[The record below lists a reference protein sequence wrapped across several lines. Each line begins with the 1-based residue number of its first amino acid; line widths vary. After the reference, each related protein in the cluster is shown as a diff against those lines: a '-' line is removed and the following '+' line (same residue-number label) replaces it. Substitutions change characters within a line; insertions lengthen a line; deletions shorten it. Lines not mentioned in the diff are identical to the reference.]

1 MAVDK
6 EGESRRQLLAGF
18 GALAATAA
26 ASPAHAAFPKE
37 VQTSGGTLTSPLGAP
52 NADNRPTDRGGFIV
66 GGEATFTLRN
76 ARILVGDGTELVG
89 GIRIERGEIVE
100 VGPGV
105 TTGEDLAG
113 AVVFPGFFDGG
124 STIGLVEIDLE
135 AATHDESE
143 SVDAVVT
150 AARIEDAYNTDSAL
164 IPVARRQG
172 VLGGLVLPTGGLVS
186 GQGAW
191 MRFAG
196 ERVVEATMLGAAG
209 LVIHF
214 GHGGTGAL
222 PNQPKSRMGVALK
235 LRELIEANKAPDPPD
250 PKAKKKK
257 ADDDK
262 PEELT
267 RSQKAWHAVRARE
280 LKVIL
285 EANRADDIL
294 SAIAF
299 AREFSLDAV
308 LGGCA
313 EGHLVAG
320 DIAASGFTVL
330 LAPTSTQ
337 PSDWETLNAAYENPA
352 RLHAAGVRFVF
363 RGGGPHNLR
372 ELPTEA
378 CIAVANGLPYSAAI
392 AAACGHNAA
401 ATWSL
406 PIGTLKVGRPATL
419 ATAEADP
426 LQPRTR
432 IRRAWIA
439 GREVSLRSRQTTLFE
454 RFRTLW

>member
-1 MAVDK
+1 MAVA
-6 EGESRRQLLAGF
+6 SRRRLLAGL

-26 ASPAHAAFPKE
+26 LRPAHAAFPTE
-37 VQTSGGTLTSPLGAP
+37 VRTSGGTLTSPLGAS
-52 NADNRPTDRGGFIV
+52 NADHRPTSRGGYIE
-66 GGEATFTLRN
+66 GGEPSFTLRN
-76 ARILVGDGTELVG
+76 ARILIGDGTEVAG
-89 GIRIERGEIVE
+89 GIRVERGEIVE

-105 TTGEDLAG
+105 TSGEDLSG

-124 STIGLVEIDLE
+124 STIGLMEIDLE
-135 AATHDESE
+135 PATHDESE

-150 AARIEDAYNTDSAL
+150 AARIEDAYNPESAL
-164 IPVARRQG
+164 LPVARRQG

-196 ERVVEATMLGAAG
+196 ERVSEATMLGGAG

-214 GHGGTGAL
+214 GNGGTGAL

-257 ADDDK
+257 KGDEDK
-262 PEELT
+262 PDEIT
-267 RSQKAWHAVRARE
+267 RSQKAWHAVRARQ

-285 EANRADDIL
+285 EADRADDIL

-299 AREFSLDAV
+299 ATEFSLDAV
-308 LGGCA
+308 LAGCA
-313 EGHLVAG
+313 EGHLVAN

-330 LAPTSTQ
+330 LAATSTQ

-363 RGGGPHNLR
+363 RAGGPHNLR

-378 CIAVANGLPYSAAI
+378 CIAVAHGLPFGAAI
-392 AAACGHNAA
+392 AAACGNHASL
-401 ATWSL
+401 TWQL
-406 PIGTLKVGRPATL
+406 PIGALSLGRPATL
-419 ATAEADP
+419 VIADGDP

-432 IRRAWIA
+432 MRRAWIA
-439 GREVSLRSRQTTLFE
+439 GREVSLRSRQSTLFE

>member
-1 MAVDK
+1 MAVD
-6 EGESRRQLLAGF
+6 RRHLLAGL
-18 GALAATAA
+18 GALAASAA
-26 ASPAHAAFPKE
+26 TRPAHAAFPKD

-52 NADNRPTDRGGFIV
+52 NADNRPTTRGGYVV

-76 ARILVGDGTELVG
+76 ARILAGDGTELAG
-89 GIRIERGEIVE
+89 GIRVERGQIVE

-105 TTGEDLAG
+105 TMGEDLSG

-143 SVDAVVT
+143 SADGVVT
-150 AARIEDAYNTDSAL
+150 AAHIEDAYNTESAL
-164 IPVARRQG
+164 LPVARRQG

-196 ERVVEATMLGAAG
+196 ERVSEATMLGGAG

-214 GHGGTGAL
+214 GRGGTGAL

-257 ADDDK
+257 GDDDK
-262 PEELT
+262 PEEIT
-267 RSQKAWHAVRARE
+267 RTQKAWHAVRARE

-285 EANRADDIL
+285 EADRADDIL

-299 AREFSLDAV
+299 AKEFSLDAV

-313 EGHLVAG
+313 EGHLVAA
-320 DIAASGFTVL
+320 DIAASGFLVL
-330 LAPTSTQ
+330 LAPTTTQ

-352 RLHAAGVRFVF
+352 RLHAAGVKFVF

-378 CIAVANGLPYSAAI
+378 CIAVANGLPFGAAI

-401 ATWSL
+401 ASWTL
-406 PIGTLKVGRPATL
+406 PVGTLKPGRPATL
-419 ATAEADP
+419 VIADGDP

-432 IRRAWIA
+432 MRRAWLD